1 MLEVCLEQNLFP
13 TESMSRTFRS
23 NRYRVGKSQH
33 DPPIAIAA
41 RDLVVTIAA
50 RGGISE
56 MKGTCWQVLHIV
68 NYDVQ
73 SRFVNAGYSPSQL
86 FLAMIYLVLRET
98 SVDYLGK

>member
-1 MLEVCLEQNLFP
+1 
-13 TESMSRTFRS
+13 
-23 NRYRVGKSQH
+23 
-33 DPPIAIAA
+33 
-41 RDLVVTIAA
+41 
-50 RGGISE
+50 